1 MARYYDGDMDE
12 IQQLRDKNDRLG
24 VQLRATTKEYNDRV
38 EWLERLLAL
47 ALYYANMTRKEV
59 EEALEK
65 EEQEALEE
73 SAGAMAWAGCES
85 LMYKK

>member
-1 MARYYDGDMDE
+1 
-12 IQQLRDKNDRLG
+12 
-24 VQLRATTKEYNDRV
+24 
-38 EWLERLLAL
+38 
-47 ALYYANMTRKEV
+47 MTRKEV